1 MGFHLVQFALYINL
15 YPYAEFRGADF
26 LPVEI
31 FPKPNRDSDSVKNS
45 ESHDI
50 KFLTGFP
57 GNPTLEFLIK
67 ICNCVGYTKVR
78 GRFLL
83 KVGLIALFNC
93 PVILRYF
100 SMWVYLILSEP
111 TQFEPT

>member
-1 MGFHLVQFALYINL
+1 M
-15 YPYAEFRGADF
+15 
-26 LPVEI
+26 EI
-31 FPKPNRDSDSVKNS
+31 FPKPNRDSDPVKNS
-45 ESHDI
+45 ESDDI
-50 KFLTGFP
+50 ICLARFP
-57 GNPTLEFLIK
+57 GNAILKILIK
-67 ICNCVGYTKVR
+67 ICNCVGYTNMR

-100 SMWVYLILSEP
+100 LMWVYLILSEP